1 MPIWLP
7 LAFPPSI
14 RVMPYDPPVLFRLEY
29 RLEVEVSFDN
39 PPPRN
44 WNPGPFA
51 LTLTNGKATVE
62 MCARFADEAEARN
75 VVEPFLRGWEIEEAL
90 GTTNG
95 SFRFV
100 FENATVSSRETAI
113 YRHTSSVRVSQIAVE
128 VLVEGPP
135 KRSAYPSPPTILAD
149 ADVDMLW
156 ARFRQYERGGE
167 PLASAAYFCLTLL
180 ELRGRDRK
188 GAAAHYGIS
197 STVLDRLGA
206 LTGNI
211 GDAKG
216 ARKAKA
222 KHWRPF
228 TNREI
233 AWTEACVKAMIR
245 RAGEL
250 AAGAMNLPTIT
261 MANLPKL

>member
-7 LAFPPSI
+7 LALPATI
-14 RVMPYDPPVLFRLEY
+14 NVMPYDPPVLFRLQY
-29 RLEVEVSFDN
+29 RLEGEVSFDN

-44 WNPGPFA
+44 WNPGPFE

-75 VVEPFLRGWEIEEAL
+75 IVRPFLRGWEIEEAL

-95 SFRFV
+95 GFRFV
-100 FENATVSSRETAI
+100 FESATVSSRETTS
-113 YRHTSSVRVSQIAVE
+113 YKHTASVRFSQIACE

-135 KRSAYPSPPTILAD
+135 KRSAYPLPPTILVD
-149 ADVDMLW
+149 ADVEMLW
-156 ARFRQYERGGE
+156 DRFQQYKRRGE

-180 ELRGRDRK
+180 ELRGGGRK

-197 STVLDRLGA
+197 FEVLRTLGE
-206 LTGNI
+206 LTGDI
-211 GDAKG
+211 GDAMG
-216 ARKAKA
+216 ARKAKVG
-222 KHWRPF
+222 HWRAF
-228 TNREI
+228 TNREV
-233 AWTEACVKAMIR
+233 AWTEACVKAIIR
-245 RAGEL
+245 RVGEL

>member
-62 MCARFADEAEARN
+62 MCARFADEAKARN

-90 GTTNG
+90 RTNG

-100 FENATVSSRETAI
+100 FENATVSSRETTS
-113 YRHTSSVRVSQIAVE
+113 YKHTASVRLSQIGVE
-128 VLVEGPP
+128 WLVEGPP

-156 ARFRQYERGGE
+156 ARFRQYKRGGE
-167 PLASAAYFCLTLL
+167 PLASAAFFCLTLL
-180 ELRGRDRK
+180 ELRGGDRK
-188 GAAAHYGIS
+188 RAAAHYGIS
-197 STVLDRLGA
+197 FEVLRKLGE

-216 ARKAKA
+216 ARKAKV
-222 KHWRPF
+222 KHWRPY

-233 AWTEACVKAMIR
+233 AWTEACVKAIIR

-250 AAGAMNLPTIT
+250 AAGAQNLPTIT
-261 MANLPKL
+261 IADLPKL